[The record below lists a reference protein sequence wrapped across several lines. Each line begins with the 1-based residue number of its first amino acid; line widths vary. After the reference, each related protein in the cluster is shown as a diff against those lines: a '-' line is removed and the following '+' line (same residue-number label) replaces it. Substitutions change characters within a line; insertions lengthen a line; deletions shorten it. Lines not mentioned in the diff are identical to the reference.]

1 MTNKTAFR
9 AAALGAL
16 LIGAGAMTACTTT
29 DPYTGM
35 PVRNNTGTGALAGAA
50 GGALLGYLTNTN
62 KGEQGRKNALIGAGI
77 GALAGGAVGNYMD
90 RQQADFRRSL
100 EGSGVAIRRNGD
112 QIVLVMPSDVT
123 FAVDKSDVQP
133 QFTRVL
139 DDVARTLNA
148 YPQTTIDVV
157 GHADST
163 GPDDYN
169 QGLSERRAGSV
180 AAYLTGPG
188 RVLPDRLFVA
198 GQGERQ
204 PVATNDTAEGRAQNR
219 RVEIILRPLTQ

>member
-1 MTNKTAFR
+1 MTSKTALIGLLLG
-9 AAALGAL
+9 AAAL
-16 LIGAGAMTACTTT
+16 TACTTV

-35 PVRNNTGTGALAGAA
+35 PVRNNTGTGALSGAGV
-50 GGALLGYLTNTN
+50 GAVLGYLTNTN
-62 KGEQGRKNALIGAGI
+62 SGEQGRKNALIGAGI

-100 EGSGVAIRRNGD
+100 EGSGVMVRRNGD

-123 FAVDKSDVQP
+123 FAVDRSDVQP

-157 GHADST
+157 GHADSS
-163 GPDDYN
+163 GPDAYN
-169 QGLSERRAGSV
+169 QSLSERRASAV
-180 AAYLTGPG
+180 ASYLVGNG
-188 RVLPDRLFVA
+188 RVLGDRVFVA

-204 PVATNDTAEGRAQNR
+204 PVATNDTPEGRAQNR
-219 RVEIILRPLTQ
+219 RVEIILRPVT

>member
-1 MTNKTAFR
+1 MPNLGRKTALAALLVG
-9 AAALGAL
+9 AAAL
-16 LIGAGAMTACTTT
+16 TACSTT

-35 PVRNNTGTGALAGAA
+35 PVRNNTGTGVLAGAA

-90 RQQADFRRSL
+90 RQQADLRRSL
-100 EGSGVAIRRNGD
+100 ETSGVMIRRNGD

-157 GHADST
+157 GHADSS
-163 GPDDYN
+163 GGADYN
-169 QGLSERRAGSV
+169 QGLSERRASAV
-180 AAYLTGPG
+180 ADYLTRQG
-188 RVLPDRLFVA
+188 RVLPDRVFVA
-198 GQGERQ
+198 GMGSRQ
-204 PVATNDTAEGRAQNR
+204 PIADNATAAGRAQNR
-219 RVEIILRPLTQ
+219 RVEIILRPLT